1 MRSVIQ
7 RFWHNRRGQALPLL
21 VLMLPLV
28 VGVAGLSV
36 TVGTV
41 YTAQAKLQNAVDAAA
56 LAGAQEMAQQT
67 ATSPANQSSIITG
80 NDPIAANPSVSIT
93 TSSVGPAVLATAQV
107 MVPGTFAA
115 LFGHQTFT
123 VRARAEAVYGAGQAF
138 NYAVFQGDPNPA
150 DQELVLNGNDKVTG
164 DNGVAASVH
173 SNNDLLLNGHVGV
186 SGSCGGNPSV
196 TLNGNSS
203 CDGGLINNAPEIP
216 MPDWTPSQTE
226 SSNATVVGSASNP
239 TGFTV
244 SGDGTASGNY
254 LIYGNLTINGNSQV
268 NGHFVV
274 IDGNIVINGDAT
286 VTGSLVDYGG
296 SITLNG
302 NVTQTSGTGLAI
314 AAFSA
319 NGRPTSGTA
328 GSITLNGHVTVNS
341 LLYAPDNN
349 ITLNGDIRVNG
360 AVVGYHDTLN
370 GNVGVTYSGSEVAA
384 APVQQVALIQ

>member
-1 MRSVIQ
+1 MRAAIQ
-7 RFWHNRRGQALPLL
+7 RLWNNRRGQALPLV

-56 LAGAQEMAQQT
+56 LAGAQEMAQKT
-67 ATSPANQSSIITG
+67 ASSPANQTAIITG
-80 NDPIAANPSVSIT
+80 NDPIAANTSVSIT

-107 MVPGTFAA
+107 TVPGTFAA
-115 LFGHQTFT
+115 LFGKKTFT

-138 NYAVFQGDPNPA
+138 NYAVFQGDPHPA
-150 DQELVLNGNDKVTG
+150 DPELVLNGNDQVTG
-164 DNGVAASVH
+164 QNGDAASVH
-173 SNNDLLLNGHVGV
+173 SNNDLLLNGHVHV
-186 SGSCGGNPSV
+186 SGSCGGDPAV
-196 TLNGNSS
+196 TVNGDTS
-203 CDGGLINNAPEIP
+203 CDGGLINNAPEIA

-239 TGFTV
+239 IGYTV
-244 SGDGTASGNY
+244 TGDGTASGNY
-254 LIYGNLTINGNSQV
+254 IIYGNLTISGNSQV

-302 NVTQTSGTGLAI
+302 NVNQTSDAGLAI

-319 NGRPTSGTA
+319 NGQPTTGTA
-328 GSITLNGHVTVNS
+328 GSITVNGNVTVNS

-349 ITLNGDIRVNG
+349 ITLNGNVSVNG

-370 GNVGVTYSGSEVAA
+370 GNVGITYSGTEVAA
-384 APVQQVALIQ
+384 SPVQQVALIQ